1 MILSLSPTLG
11 ACVAPS
17 GLTPDRDSAETAP
30 ARPRRA
36 GRSAA
41 REPSPRVPGAAVPAS
56 ASAPFPAGSRSSFIS
71 NYAAVHIIDLE
82 ATNVEWKGKETRGGE
97 EELRFA

>member
-1 MILSLSPTLG
+1 MQAGLLLVSL
-11 ACVAPS
+11 
-17 GLTPDRDSAETAP
+17 R
-30 ARPRRA
+30 
-36 GRSAA
+36 
-41 REPSPRVPGAAVPAS
+41 PAS
-56 ASAPFPAGSRSSFIS
+56 RAPLYPPRASAPFPAGSRSSFIS